1 MDQAGDCHMHVPEAI
16 SLGPPWAQRPHYMQ
30 AFSTHT
36 MYKTMYYL
44 QHPQCTSGRCKA
56 RKNIKKLFWLP
67 PLPLQLPHG
76 ELERVPGFTA
86 GEDPPEALPS
96 DQNGGRHVPVHET
109 VCRWSSVAD
118 KEGSLRVNQFIPK
131 TCGAL
136 KDLFWV
142 GKWSQLNLPLQRQV
156 HFDIF

>member
-1 MDQAGDCHMHVPEAI
+1 MFLKQLAWALPGPRGRTTCKPFLPTPCIRLCTTCNIRSAPLGDAKHV
-16 SLGPPWAQRPHYMQ
+16 
-30 AFSTHT
+30 
-36 MYKTMYYL
+36 KTSRS
-44 QHPQCTSGRCKA
+44 CSGCS
-56 RKNIKKLFWLP
+56 

-131 TCGAL
+131 TPGAL

-142 GKWSQLNLPLQRQV
+142 GKWSHLNLPLQRQV